1 MKLLLTSGG
10 IVNNSIRNA
19 LVDMM
24 GKPIAEA
31 TALFVPTAEQ
41 PLGPF
46 FVGRS
51 AQNLLQQEWKA
62 FGVLELTA
70 LPSIP
75 QEAWL
80 PKLEAADVLLVGG
93 GDPLYLCYWM
103 QQSGLA
109 DLLPELRETVYVG
122 MSAGSM
128 VLAPNIGQ
136 EFVNWR
142 PPTAGDSDKTL
153 GLVDFAMFPHLDNPD
168 LPWNTLATAEKWAA
182 KLTVPGYVV
191 DDDTAIKVIDG
202 AVEVI
207 SEGHWKLF
215 TP

>member
-1 MKLLLTSGG
+1 
-10 IVNNSIRNA
+10 
-19 LVDMM
+19 
-24 GKPIAEA
+24 
-31 TALFVPTAEQ
+31 
-41 PLGPF
+41 
-46 FVGRS
+46 
-51 AQNLLQQEWKA
+51 
-62 FGVLELTA
+62 VLELTA

-80 PKLEAADVLLVGG
+80 PKLEAADALLVGG
-93 GDPLYLCYWM
+93 GDPLYLYYWM

-109 DLLPELRETVYVG
+109 DLLTSPELRETVYVG

-168 LPWNTLATAEKWAA
+168 LPKNTLAVAEKWAA

-191 DDDTAIKVIDG
+191 DDDTAIKVLDG

-207 SEGHWKLF
+207 SEGHWTLF

>member
-19 LVDMM
+19 LVDML

-31 TALFVPTAEQ
+31 TAMFVPTAEQ

-51 AQNLLQQEWKA
+51 AKSLLQSEWKA

-75 QEAWL
+75 QAAWR
-80 PKLEAADVLLVGG
+80 PHLEAADVLMVGG

-109 DLLPELRETVYVG
+109 DLLPELRTPVYVG

-128 VLAPNIGQ
+128 VLAPHIGQ
-136 EFVNWR
+136 DFVKWR

-153 GLVDFAMFPHLDNPD
+153 GLVDFAMFPHLDNPQ
-168 LPWNTLATAEKWAA
+168 LPDNTLATAEGWAA
-182 KLTVPGYVV
+182 KLTVPGYVM
-191 DDDTAIKVIDG
+191 DDATAIQVIDG

-207 SEGHWKLF
+207 SEGHWKLL

>member
-1 MKLLLTSGG
+1 
-10 IVNNSIRNA
+10 
-19 LVDMM
+19 MM
-24 GKPIAEA
+24 DKPIAEA

-51 AQNLLQQEWKA
+51 AQSLLQQEWKA

-75 QEAWL
+75 QDAWL

-109 DLLPELRETVYVG
+109 DLLPELGATVYVG

-128 VLAPNIGQ
+128 ILAPHIGQ

-142 PPTAGDSDKTL
+142 PPTAGDSDQTL
-153 GLVDFAMFPHLDNPD
+153 GLVDFALFPHLDNPD
-168 LPWNTLATAEKWAA
+168 LPKNTLAVAEQWAA
-182 KLTVPGYVV
+182 ALTGPGYVV
-191 DDDTAIKVIDG
+191 DDATAIQVIDG
-202 AVEVI
+202 EVDVI
-207 SEGHWKLF
+207 SEGQWHLL

>member
-24 GKPIAEA
+24 GKPIEQS
-31 TALFVPTAEQ
+31 TALFIPTAEQ

-46 FVGRS
+46 SVGRS
-51 AQNLLQQEWKA
+51 AENLLQQEWKA

-75 QEAWL
+75 QDAWL

-168 LPWNTLATAEKWAA
+168 LPKNTLAVAEKWAA

-191 DDDTAIKVIDG
+191 DDDTAIKVLDG

-207 SEGHWKLF
+207 SEGHWTLF

>member
-10 IVNNSIRNA
+10 IVNNSIRNV
-19 LVDMM
+19 LVDMI

-80 PKLEAADVLLVGG
+80 PKLEAADILLVGG

-109 DLLPELRETVYVG
+109 DLLSELRETVYVG

-168 LPWNTLATAEKWAA
+168 LPKNTLAVAEKWAA
-182 KLTVPGYVV
+182 KLTVPGYMV
-191 DDDTAIKVIDG
+191 DDDTAIQVIDG
-202 AVEVI
+202 VVKVI

-215 TP
+215 AP

>member
-1 MKLLLTSGG
+1 MKKLLTSGG
-10 IVNNSIRNA
+10 ISNNSIRNA
-19 LVDMM
+19 LVAMM
-24 GKPIAEA
+24 DKPIAEA

-51 AQNLLQQEWKA
+51 AQSLLQQEWKA

-75 QEAWL
+75 QDAWL

-153 GLVDFAMFPHLDNPD
+153 GLVDFAMFPHLDNPN
-168 LPWNTLATAEKWAA
+168 LPENTLAVAEKWAA

-191 DDDTAIKVIDG
+191 DEDTAIKVIDG
-202 AVEVI
+202 TVEVI
-207 SEGHWKLF
+207 SEGHWRLF

>member
-1 MKLLLTSGG
+1 MKRLLTSGG

-19 LVDMM
+19 LVAML

-51 AQNLLQQEWKA
+51 AQSLLQQEWKA

-75 QEAWL
+75 QDAWL

-153 GLVDFAMFPHLDNPD
+153 GLVDFAMFPHLDNPN
-168 LPWNTLATAEKWAA
+168 LPENTLAVAEKWAA